1 MEIEMNII
9 RDLSLAT
16 ILVLSIA
23 GPVQAQN
30 PKLGDYYPF
39 QATPQP
45 QVSPQQEQLI
55 KQGDYYV
62 AHVTPPSMRRLNAV
76 KACTDGV
83 KFDSDRYV
91 QCMLKEGE
99 NP

>member
-1 MEIEMNII
+1 MIVAEKFF
-9 RDLSLAT
+9 LAS
-16 ILVLSIA
+16 ILALFMA

-30 PKLGDYYPF
+30 PKQGDYYPF
-39 QATPQP
+39 QPSPQQ

-62 AHVTPPSMRRLNAV
+62 AHVTPPSMHRLDAV
-76 KACTDGV
+76 RMCTDGI

-91 QCMLKEGE
+91 QCMLKAGE

>member
-1 MEIEMNII
+1 MNITK
-9 RDLSLAT
+9 RLCLASA
-16 ILVLSIA
+16 LALPIA
-23 GPVQAQN
+23 GPVQAQD

-39 QATPQP
+39 QPTPQQ

-62 AHVTPPSMRRLNAV
+62 ARVTPPSMRRLDAV
-76 KACTDGV
+76 RKCTDGI
-83 KFDSDRYV
+83 KFESNSYV
-91 QCMLKEGE
+91 QCMLQQGE